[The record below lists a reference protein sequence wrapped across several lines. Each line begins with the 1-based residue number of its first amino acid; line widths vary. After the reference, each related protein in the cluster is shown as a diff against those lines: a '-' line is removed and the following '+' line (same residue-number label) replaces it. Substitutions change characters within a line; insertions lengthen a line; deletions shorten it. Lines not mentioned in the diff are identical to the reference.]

1 MHREVFEMRFKIGSF
16 EHLTGIPRGSLRYY
30 DKLELLQPQR
40 DDINSYR
47 YYDEEDFIRL
57 VQIRQYN
64 GFGIQLDKLPTYHNE
79 VDCSEMLNIFSQT
92 RAELER
98 TIDMLNDRLA
108 RIKRHEMKLGAIARA
123 EGISEPF
130 QMSGIYRL
138 FITDPEVANHKN
150 TPEIVRRWM
159 GHMPY
164 THSTIRIKLS
174 DFQATSEGPLPVDI
188 GLGLLKGYFH
198 ELGEELIPPI
208 QYSPI
213 SMRVAYLVTTSDL
226 HGMTKET
233 FRPLLDHM
241 AERNVMLLDD
251 IFGWIVF
258 ITTKGKKPLYH
269 ISFHAAI
276 G

>member
-1 MHREVFEMRFKIGSF
+1 MRFKIGSF

-40 DDINSYR
+40 DDANSYR
-47 YYDEEDFIRL
+47 YYDEEDLIRL

-64 GFGIQLDKLPTYHNE
+64 GFGIQLDKLPTFRHE
-79 VDCSEMLNIFSQT
+79 VDCSEMLSIFSQT
-92 RAELER
+92 REELEH
-98 TIDMLNDRLA
+98 TIEMLSDRLA
-108 RIKRHEMKLGAIARA
+108 RLKRHEMKLSAIASS
-123 EGISEPF
+123 ENISEPF
-130 QMSGIYRL
+130 QMCGIYRI

-159 GHMPY
+159 GYMPY
-164 THSTIRIKLS
+164 THSTIRIRLEDFMSS
-174 DFQATSEGPLPVDI
+174 DGGPLPVDI
-188 GLGLLKGYFH
+188 GLGLLKKYFVA
-198 ELGEELIPPI
+198 LGEELIPPI

-213 SMRVAYLVTTSDL
+213 SKRVSFLVTTDNL
-226 HGMTKET
+226 RGITKET
-233 FRPLLDHM
+233 FKPLM
-241 AERNVMLLDD
+241 QYMEERHYALLDD

-258 ITTKGKKPLYH
+258 ITTKNQKPLYH

>member
-1 MHREVFEMRFKIGSF
+1 MRYKIGSF

-40 DDINSYR
+40 DDVNSYR
-47 YYDEEDFIRL
+47 YYDEEDLIRL

-64 GFGIQLDKLPTYHNE
+64 GFGIQLDKLPTSHTE
-79 VDCSEMLNIFSQT
+79 VDCSEMLNIFSKT

-98 TIDMLNDRLA
+98 TIELLNDKLA
-108 RIKRHEMKLGAIARA
+108 RIKIHEMKMNAITRS

-130 QMSGIYRL
+130 QMGGIYRL
-138 FITDPEVANHKN
+138 FITDPEVANHPN
-150 TPEIVRRWM
+150 TPGIVRRWM

-174 DFQATSEGPLPVDI
+174 DFNSCPEGPLPVDI
-188 GLGLLKGYFH
+188 GLGLLKRYFV

-208 QYSPI
+208 HYSPVSTRI
-213 SMRVAYLVTTSDL
+213 AYLVTTNDL
-226 HGMTKET
+226 HGITRDT
-233 FRPLLDHM
+233 FDPLM
-241 AERNVMLLDD
+241 EYIAERNAILLDD
-251 IFGWIVF
+251 IYGWIVF
-258 ITTKGKKPLYH
+258 ITTKDKKPLYH